1 MTSAALPVEALKWT
15 VNSTVAKW
23 TPDQVA
29 SLSAE
34 LGHEP
39 DAAELATYFEPEVV
53 ERPGNLLTTAG
64 LTLVMNR
71 LTGTGQAVDNTHT
84 RLGVGNSSTA
94 EAVGQV
100 DLQAAAGSAN
110 RWFMTMDATYPTVAA
125 GVLTARST
133 FAAGDA
139 NFAWAEWGIDVS
151 TTTAAAGATV
161 GTTLLNRKVA
171 ALGTKVSGAVWQLSV
186 TITLA

>member
-1 MTSAALPVEALKWT
+1 MTSTIAPRDLLKWT
-15 VNSTVAKW
+15 VNATVAKW
-23 TPDQVA
+23 SPDQVA
-29 SLSAE
+29 ALGAE

-39 DAAELATYFEPEVV
+39 TADELDEVFIPQLV
-53 ERPGNLLTTAG
+53 EQAGNLLTTAG

-71 LTGTGQAVDNTHT
+71 LTGTGQALDNTHT
-84 RLGVGNSSTA
+84 RLGVGNSNAA
-94 EAVGQV
+94 EAVGQT
-100 DLQAAAGSAN
+100 DLQATAGAAN
-110 RWFMTMDATYPTVAA
+110 RWFMTMDATYPSVAG

-139 NFAWAEWGIDVS
+139 NFAWAEWGIDV
-151 TTTAAAGATV
+151 TTAAAAAGATV

-171 ALGTKVSGAVWQLSV
+171 ALGTKVSGAVWQLTV